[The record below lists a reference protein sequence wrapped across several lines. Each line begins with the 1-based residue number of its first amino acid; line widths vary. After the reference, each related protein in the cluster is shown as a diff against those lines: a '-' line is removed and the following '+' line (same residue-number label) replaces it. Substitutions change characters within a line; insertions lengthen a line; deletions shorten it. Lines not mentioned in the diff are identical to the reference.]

1 MGQQKKMF
9 QFDGEIQCQKYIQKK
24 VYEEKMDMKAVIK
37 AIAPYISVI
46 LMGIGVYADNH
57 TKSAML
63 EYRLSIV
70 EKDKDALKDDLKS
83 IKDLLYS
90 IDTRLSIFGV
100 QLEERTGS
108 R

>member
-1 MGQQKKMF
+1 
-9 QFDGEIQCQKYIQKK
+9 
-24 VYEEKMDMKAVIK
+24 MKNLIK

-46 LMGIGVYADNH
+46 LMGVGVYANNH

-100 QLEERTGS
+100 QLEERTGG

>member
-1 MGQQKKMF
+1 
-9 QFDGEIQCQKYIQKK
+9 
-24 VYEEKMDMKAVIK
+24 MKNVIK
-37 AIAPYISVI
+37 AIAPYLSVI
-46 LMGIGVYADNH
+46 LMGVGVYANNH

-100 QLEERTGS
+100 QLEERTGG

>member
-1 MGQQKKMF
+1 
-9 QFDGEIQCQKYIQKK
+9 
-24 VYEEKMDMKAVIK
+24 MDMKNLIK

-46 LMGIGVYADNH
+46 LMGIGVYANNH

>member
-1 MGQQKKMF
+1 
-9 QFDGEIQCQKYIQKK
+9 
-24 VYEEKMDMKAVIK
+24 MKFSIKDLIK

-46 LMGIGVYADNH
+46 LMGVGVYANNH

-70 EKDKDALKDDLKS
+70 EREKDDLRNDLKS
-83 IKDLLYS
+83 IKDVLYR
-90 IDTRLSIFGV
+90 IETRLSVFGT
-100 QLEERTGS
+100 QLEERTG

>member
-1 MGQQKKMF
+1 
-9 QFDGEIQCQKYIQKK
+9 
-24 VYEEKMDMKAVIK
+24 MKNLIK

-46 LMGIGVYADNH
+46 LMGVGVYANNH

-100 QLEERTGS
+100 QLEERTGYK
-108 R
+108 

>member
-1 MGQQKKMF
+1 
-9 QFDGEIQCQKYIQKK
+9 
-24 VYEEKMDMKAVIK
+24 MDMKNVIK

-46 LMGIGVYADNH
+46 LMGVGVYANNH

>member
-1 MGQQKKMF
+1 
-9 QFDGEIQCQKYIQKK
+9 
-24 VYEEKMDMKAVIK
+24 MKNLIK

-46 LMGIGVYADNH
+46 IMGVGVYANNH

-100 QLEERTGS
+100 QLEERTGG

>member
-1 MGQQKKMF
+1 
-9 QFDGEIQCQKYIQKK
+9 
-24 VYEEKMDMKAVIK
+24 MKNLIK

-46 LMGIGVYADNH
+46 LMGVGVYANNH

>member
-1 MGQQKKMF
+1 
-9 QFDGEIQCQKYIQKK
+9 
-24 VYEEKMDMKAVIK
+24 MKNLIK

-46 LMGIGVYADNH
+46 LMGVGVYANNH

-70 EKDKDALKDDLKS
+70 EKDKDDLKS
-83 IKDLLYS
+83 IKVLLYS

-100 QLEERTGS
+100 QLEERTGG

>member
-1 MGQQKKMF
+1 
-9 QFDGEIQCQKYIQKK
+9 
-24 VYEEKMDMKAVIK
+24 MDMKNVIK

-46 LMGIGVYADNH
+46 LMGVGVYANNH

-100 QLEERTGS
+100 QLEERTGG

>member
-1 MGQQKKMF
+1 
-9 QFDGEIQCQKYIQKK
+9 
-24 VYEEKMDMKAVIK
+24 MKNVIK
-37 AIAPYISVI
+37 VIAPYLSVI
-46 LMGIGVYADNH
+46 LMGVGVYANNH

-100 QLEERTGS
+100 QLEERTGG

>member
-1 MGQQKKMF
+1 
-9 QFDGEIQCQKYIQKK
+9 
-24 VYEEKMDMKAVIK
+24 MKAVIK

-46 LMGIGVYADNH
+46 LMGVGVYANNH

>member
-1 MGQQKKMF
+1 
-9 QFDGEIQCQKYIQKK
+9 
-24 VYEEKMDMKAVIK
+24 MKNIIK

-46 LMGIGVYADNH
+46 LMGVGVYANNH

-100 QLEERTGS
+100 QLEERTGG

>member
-1 MGQQKKMF
+1 
-9 QFDGEIQCQKYIQKK
+9 
-24 VYEEKMDMKAVIK
+24 MDMKSVIK

-46 LMGIGVYADNH
+46 LMGVGVYANNH

-100 QLEERTGS
+100 QLEERTGG

>member
-1 MGQQKKMF
+1 
-9 QFDGEIQCQKYIQKK
+9 
-24 VYEEKMDMKAVIK
+24 MKNFIK

-46 LMGIGVYADNH
+46 LMGVGVYANNH

-70 EKDKDALKDDLKS
+70 EKDKDALNDDLKS

-90 IDTRLSIFGV
+90 IDTRLSILGV

>member
-1 MGQQKKMF
+1 
-9 QFDGEIQCQKYIQKK
+9 
-24 VYEEKMDMKAVIK
+24 MKNLIK
-37 AIAPYISVI
+37 SIAPYISVI
-46 LMGIGVYADNH
+46 LMGIGVYANNH

-100 QLEERTGS
+100 QLEERTGG

>member
-1 MGQQKKMF
+1 
-9 QFDGEIQCQKYIQKK
+9 
-24 VYEEKMDMKAVIK
+24 MDMKNVIK
-37 AIAPYISVI
+37 AIAPYISFI
-46 LMGIGVYADNH
+46 LMGIGLYADNH

-100 QLEERTGS
+100 QLEERTGN

>member
-1 MGQQKKMF
+1 
-9 QFDGEIQCQKYIQKK
+9 
-24 VYEEKMDMKAVIK
+24 MKNLIK

-46 LMGIGVYADNH
+46 LMGIGVYANNH

-70 EKDKDALKDDLKS
+70 EKDKDELKDDLKS

-100 QLEERTGS
+100 QLEERTGG

>member
-1 MGQQKKMF
+1 
-9 QFDGEIQCQKYIQKK
+9 
-24 VYEEKMDMKAVIK
+24 MDMKNVIK

-46 LMGIGVYADNH
+46 LMGVGVYANNH

-100 QLEERTGS
+100 QLEERTGYK
-108 R
+108 

>member
-1 MGQQKKMF
+1 
-9 QFDGEIQCQKYIQKK
+9 
-24 VYEEKMDMKAVIK
+24 MDMKAVIK

-70 EKDKDALKDDLKS
+70 EKDNDAIKDDLKS

>member
-1 MGQQKKMF
+1 
-9 QFDGEIQCQKYIQKK
+9 
-24 VYEEKMDMKAVIK
+24 MDMKAVIK

-46 LMGIGVYADNH
+46 LMGIGVYANNH

-100 QLEERTGS
+100 QLEERTGG

>member
-1 MGQQKKMF
+1 
-9 QFDGEIQCQKYIQKK
+9 
-24 VYEEKMDMKAVIK
+24 MDMKNVIK

-46 LMGIGVYADNH
+46 LMGVGVYANNH

-90 IDTRLSIFGV
+90 IDTRLSIFGL
-100 QLEERTGS
+100 QLEERTGYK
-108 R
+108 

>member
-1 MGQQKKMF
+1 MV
-9 QFDGEIQCQKYIQKK
+9 GEKT
-24 VYEEKMDMKAVIK
+24 MKNLIK

-46 LMGIGVYADNH
+46 LMGVGVYANNH

-100 QLEERTGS
+100 QLEERTGG

>member
-1 MGQQKKMF
+1 
-9 QFDGEIQCQKYIQKK
+9 
-24 VYEEKMDMKAVIK
+24 MKNVIK

-46 LMGIGVYADNH
+46 LMGVGVYANNH

-70 EKDKDALKDDLKS
+70 EKDNGALKDDLKS

-100 QLEERTGS
+100 QLEERTGNK
-108 R
+108 

>member
-1 MGQQKKMF
+1 MTEEEKEHTKNLQKK
-9 QFDGEIQCQKYIQKK
+9 I
-24 VYEEKMDMKAVIK
+24 YEEKMDMKNVIK
-37 AIAPYISVI
+37 AIAPYISFI
-46 LMGIGVYADNH
+46 LMGIGLYADNH

-100 QLEERTGS
+100 QLEERTGG

>member
-1 MGQQKKMF
+1 
-9 QFDGEIQCQKYIQKK
+9 
-24 VYEEKMDMKAVIK
+24 MKAVIK

-46 LMGIGVYADNH
+46 LMGVGVYANNH

-100 QLEERTGS
+100 QLEERTGYK
-108 R
+108 

>member
-1 MGQQKKMF
+1 
-9 QFDGEIQCQKYIQKK
+9 
-24 VYEEKMDMKAVIK
+24 MDMKNVIK
-37 AIAPYISVI
+37 AIAPYLSVI
-46 LMGIGVYADNH
+46 LMGVGVYANNH

-100 QLEERTGS
+100 QLEERTGG